1 MSNVILG
8 KVSRSTSI
16 RRKERDFLLLNI
28 FVFVK
33 YGYID
38 RARILADAL
47 FLMGDSS
54 IDVLLA
60 RTVTR
65 FLMRDWTATLAA
77 LEELDH
83 ADPIERFGSYQPTLQ
98 QRMRRYLKARSL
110 YELDMHDSA
119 DDALESYLRH
129 GTSGQETPE

>member
-1 MSNVILG
+1 MKNIITG
-8 KVSRSTSI
+8 KTAHSSFI

-28 FVFVK
+28 YVFVQH
-33 YGYID
+33 GYVD
-38 RARILADAL
+38 RARILADSL
-47 FLMGDSS
+47 YYMGDTS
-54 IDVLLA
+54 IEVLLA

-65 FLMRDWTATLAA
+65 FLMRDWTGTLAT

-83 ADPIERFGSYQPTLQ
+83 ADPIERFGSYQPTWQ

-110 YELDMHDSA
+110 FELDMHDSA

-129 GTSGQETPE
+129 GNSGEEIVE